1 MADKKSYTPVA
12 AFEDLKRVEFALK
25 EAKTA
30 DDIRKI
36 CVTDGPKIGYK
47 AFCYLLTGK
56 MTSEQ
61 MKPESSQATD

>member
-12 AFEDLKRVEFALK
+12 EFADLKRVELALK

-30 DDIRKI
+30 DEVRKI
-36 CVTDGPKIGYK
+36 CITDGPKIGYK

-56 MTSEQ
+56 MTAEQ
-61 MKPESSQATD
+61 MKPEEANKT